1 MHRTKTVYNYLTPYD
16 YISYTTVLYEV
27 IVSNPRTGICLCGEP
42 ATIRKTK
49 AEDGRLH
56 FVCHDLTEDGKA
68 KHYGFVDRSEAE
80 RLEVIE
86 YDGELWVPD
95 EETAGEVDGLWGS
108 SDETDEPDRPIDSG
122 PKRKPVGRF
131 GFPGPA

>member
-16 YISYTTVLYEV
+16 YASYSTVLCEV
-27 IVSNPRTGICLCGEP
+27 FVTNPQIGICLCGEP
-42 ATIRKTK
+42 ATIRETK

-95 EETAGEVDGLWGS
+95 EETAVEVDGLWGS
-108 SDETDEPDRPIDSG
+108 SDEADDSDRPIDSG
-122 PKRKPVGRF
+122 PNQRTFGRF
-131 GFPGPA
+131 GFPKLS

>member
-1 MHRTKTVYNYLTPYD
+1 M
-16 YISYTTVLYEV
+16 
-27 IVSNPRTGICLCGEP
+27 SNPRTGICLCGEP

-80 RLEVIE
+80 RLEIIE
-86 YDGELWVPD
+86 YDGDKWVPD
-95 EETAGEVDGLWGS
+95 EETAGEVRRS
-108 SDETDEPDRPIDSG
+108 TDRFGFSKG
-122 PKRKPVGRF
+122 TRQKGRF
-131 GFPGPA
+131 GFGSGIH

>member
-1 MHRTKTVYNYLTPYD
+1 M
-16 YISYTTVLYEV
+16 
-27 IVSNPRTGICLCGEP
+27 SNPRTGICLCGEP

-86 YDGELWVPD
+86 YDGDKWAPD
-95 EETAGEVDGLWGS
+95 EEAAGEVDGLWGS

-122 PKRKPVGRF
+122 PKQRTFGRF
-131 GFPGPA
+131 GFKLS

>member
-1 MHRTKTVYNYLTPYD
+1 MSNSKT
-16 YISYTTVLYEV
+16 
-27 IVSNPRTGICLCGEP
+27 GKCLCGEP

-68 KHYGFVDRSEAE
+68 KHYGFVDPSEAE

-86 YDGELWVPD
+86 YDGALWVLD
-95 EETAGEVDGLWGS
+95 EEAAGEVDDHKTRPGNRFGFFGR
-108 SDETDEPDRPIDSG
+108 PDPT
-122 PKRKPVGRF
+122 RKPVGRF
-131 GFPGPA
+131 GFLGPPS

>member
-1 MHRTKTVYNYLTPYD
+1 M
-16 YISYTTVLYEV
+16 
-27 IVSNPRTGICLCGEP
+27 SNPRTGICLCGEP

-80 RLEVIE
+80 RLEVVE
-86 YDGELWVPD
+86 YDGDKWAPD
-95 EETAGEVDGLWGS
+95 EEAAGEVDGH
-108 SDETDEPDRPIDSG
+108 EARPG
-122 PKRKPVGRF
+122 NRF
-131 GFPGPA
+131 GFGKKRDSKPVTRWFPGPN